1 MIKRSSVFAQS
12 DWTQNP
18 TYVPTD
24 IPGRDVPTIQ
34 GIEGI
39 VSNILNIIVPIVGVV
54 LLIMLI
60 VGGFQYI
67 TSGGEAEQTA
77 KAKKTLTT
85 TLLGLLVVLGAWL
98 IIKLIEEF
106 TGLNLHE
113 FTVPINEV

>member
-1 MIKRSSVFAQS
+1 MAVIKIDSVFAQNE
-12 DWTQNP
+12 WTQNP

-24 IPGRDVPTIQ
+24 IPGRDVPTIY

-39 VSNILNIIVPIVGVV
+39 VTSILHIIVPVVGVV
-54 LLIMLI
+54 LLLMLI

-67 TSGGEAEQTA
+67 TSGGEVEQTT
-77 KAKKTLTT
+77 KARKTLTSA
-85 TLLGLLVVLGAWL
+85 LLGLLVVLGAWL

-113 FTVPINEV
+113 FTIPK

>member
-1 MIKRSSVFAQS
+1 MAVIKKSSVFAQS

-18 TYVPTD
+18 DYVQE
-24 IPGRDVPTIQ
+24 GVPTIQ

-39 VSNILNIIVPIVGVV
+39 VSNILNIIIPIIGVV

-60 VGGFQYI
+60 AGGFQYI

-106 TGLNLHE
+106 TGLKLHE
-113 FTVPINEV
+113 FTIPR